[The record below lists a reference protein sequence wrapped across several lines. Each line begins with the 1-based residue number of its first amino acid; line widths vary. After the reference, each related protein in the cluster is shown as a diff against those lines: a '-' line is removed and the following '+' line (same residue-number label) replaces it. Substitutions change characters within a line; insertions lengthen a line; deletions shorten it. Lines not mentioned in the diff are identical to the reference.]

1 MLAHIAGHFAEGS
14 AGEKNLVY
22 TFAPHCGHIVMGDC
36 PAAAAKNFDIVG
48 AAFAQKI
55 DNFRKKFDVPAVVA
69 RNPDRAH
76 ILLDRRAY
84 DVPNRPMITEINDF
98 DPMPDE
104 FEIDC
109 VDRAVV
115 SVANR
120 NSGKDT
126 NR

>member
-1 MLAHIAGHFAEGS
+1 
-14 AGEKNLVY
+14 
-22 TFAPHCGHIVMGDC
+22 MGDC
-36 PAAAAKNFDIVG
+36 AAAAAKNFDIAG

-55 DNFRKKFDVPAVVA
+55 DNFRKKLDVPAVVA